1 MRTQLRPHLTHRKP
15 SLSLRE
21 LAHGRNE
28 ASGRP
33 GCVEGLPLEAQ
44 KAANVP
50 AASQRAAQSALRSVA
65 LRRPPFYQ
73 VGIGVGEAAANLAAA
88 LARNDFSGR
97 WLIERGIHCCRE
109 LAAITVSFAH
119 LLVFLIVGIL
129 RGFQR
134 FIEHALVFIYPGAL
148 FKLKE
153 TPFGGQ
159 TLPTLWTFRN
169 QSTRYAS
176 FILMALLEKRID
188 FWSHST
194 KVLNPFSILY

>member
-1 MRTQLRPHLTHRKP
+1 MCRGAATRG
-15 SLSLRE
+15 SE
-21 LAHGRNE
+21 
-28 ASGRP
+28 SG
-33 GCVEGLPLEAQ
+33 
-44 KAANVP
+44 
-50 AASQRAAQSALRSVA
+50 QRAGREPARCAERPP

-119 LLVFLIVGIL
+119 LLVFLIFGIL

-148 FKLKE
+148 FKLLAGRPCRRSGHFE
-153 TPFGGQ
+153 TSQPAM
-159 TLPTLWTFRN
+159 PV
-169 QSTRYAS
+169 S
-176 FILMALLEKRID
+176 F
-188 FWSHST
+188 
-194 KVLNPFSILY
+194 

>member
-65 LRRPPFYQ
+65 LRHPPFYQ

-119 LLVFLIVGIL
+119 LLVFLIFGIL

-159 TLPTLWTFRN
+159 TLLTLWTFRN